1 MTDKLRKYVLP
12 NIPFVFIG
20 WAFLKLGTAYRLAAG
35 SDFAHKFIG
44 LGQTVGAAFA
54 DFAPGLAPFDW
65 LVGIVGAVAFRLL
78 ICFKSKNAKKFR
90 RDEEYGSAR
99 WGSEK
104 DIRPFVDP
112 KFENNMI
119 LTATE
124 QLTMNTRPKN
134 PANARNLNFCGIG
147 SSGSGKTRFWLTPQ
161 LLQAHSSYVVVDP
174 KGGVLGQV
182 GSFLQKRGYKIKVF
196 NSIDFSKSM
205 HYNPLAYIKTEAD
218 ILKFVNALISNTKG
232 EGKEGD
238 PFWTKAETLLY
249 CALIAYII
257 FEGPA
262 EDRNMNTL
270 VDMISG
276 MEVKEDDENYKNAV
290 DYMFDGLAKRK
301 PDCFAVKQYRK
312 FKLSSG
318 KTAKSIL
325 ISCGARLAPFDIPQL
340 REIMSYD
347 ELELDR
353 MGDRRTAT
361 FFCISDT
368 DSTYNFL
375 VALAFSQMFNLLC
388 ERADNVHGGR
398 LPHHVRVL
406 WDEAANTGQVPQL
419 EKLVAVIRS
428 REISLCL
435 LYAGSLRILRLDEEV
450 IFMRANEDMSR
461 VESEAGIIATLIHHP
476 DFSFYSE
483 QLLPNHFTNK
493 ENRIIYQA
501 LRSLAQSGVQTID
514 PYIIVQELQSKEA
527 TRRFADDLSVDQL
540 YTLIEN
546 SDILCRDSVEA
557 YMVLVNNVLDAAFRR
572 DTYQQLKECQRL
584 CLQPTEANIE
594 QKIYKMLDD
603 VMMEFSATNDVPPYK
618 DVVDKYWN
626 EIQSRQSAGYSGI
639 PFKFPALNDYAT
651 IERGELFIFGAE
663 QKQGKSMM
671 LLNCAVDLLRQGYAV
686 LYLDSELNTRL
697 FTARLLAH
705 LSGIEYKRLTA
716 GTYSAEEAKRI
727 DEAREW
733 IKTRRFTHIYI
744 PTFDIQSIYTTVNK
758 VRHTQGLDVLI
769 VDYFKSTGEGD
780 AFNSYQELGRFVDT
794 VKNRICGD
802 MNIAGIGA
810 AQATSTGR
818 LADSAKIARN
828 ASTIAM
834 ITDKTPEEIE
844 ADGAECGNKKLRVV
858 VNRNGMQMAQDE
870 YISLFFDGNHI
881 LYEQAKQA
889 IPRLPF

>member
-1 MTDKLRKYVLP
+1 
-12 NIPFVFIG
+12 
-20 WAFLKLGTAYRLAAG
+20 
-35 SDFAHKFIG
+35 
-44 LGQTVGAAFA
+44 
-54 DFAPGLAPFDW
+54 
-65 LVGIVGAVAFRLL
+65 
-78 ICFKSKNAKKFR
+78 
-90 RDEEYGSAR
+90 
-99 WGSEK
+99 
-104 DIRPFVDP
+104 
-112 KFENNMI
+112 
-119 LTATE
+119 
-124 QLTMNTRPKN
+124 
-134 PANARNLNFCGIG
+134 
-147 SSGSGKTRFWLTPQ
+147 
-161 LLQAHSSYVVVDP
+161 
-174 KGGVLGQV
+174 
-182 GSFLQKRGYKIKVF
+182 
-196 NSIDFSKSM
+196 
-205 HYNPLAYIKTEAD
+205 
-218 ILKFVNALISNTKG
+218 
-232 EGKEGD
+232 
-238 PFWTKAETLLY
+238 
-249 CALIAYII
+249 
-257 FEGPA
+257 
-262 EDRNMNTL
+262 
-270 VDMISG
+270 
-276 MEVKEDDENYKNAV
+276 
-290 DYMFDGLAKRK
+290 
-301 PDCFAVKQYRK
+301 
-312 FKLSSG
+312 
-318 KTAKSIL
+318 
-325 ISCGARLAPFDIPQL
+325 
-340 REIMSYD
+340 
-347 ELELDR
+347 
-353 MGDRRTAT
+353 
-361 FFCISDT
+361 
-368 DSTYNFL
+368 
-375 VALAFSQMFNLLC
+375 
-388 ERADNVHGGR
+388 
-398 LPHHVRVL
+398 
-406 WDEAANTGQVPQL
+406 
-419 EKLVAVIRS
+419 
-428 REISLCL
+428 
-435 LYAGSLRILRLDEEV
+435 
-450 IFMRANEDMSR
+450 MRANEDMSR

-557 YMVLVNNVLDAAFRR
+557 YMVLVNSVLDAAFRR

-584 CLQPTEANIE
+584 CLQPTEADIE

-603 VMMEFSATNDVPPYK
+603 VMMEFSATNDVPAYK

-705 LSGIEYKRLTA
+705 LSGVEYKRLTA

-769 VDYFKSTGEGD
+769 VDYFKGSSEGD

-794 VKNRICGD
+794 VKNKICGD

-858 VNRNGMQMAQDE
+858 VNRNGAQMAQEE
-870 YISLFFDGNHI
+870 YIDLQFSGNHI
-881 LYEQAKQA
+881 LYEQAKQH
-889 IPRLPF
+889 IPQTPF

>member
-1 MTDKLRKYVLP
+1 
-12 NIPFVFIG
+12 
-20 WAFLKLGTAYRLAAG
+20 
-35 SDFAHKFIG
+35 
-44 LGQTVGAAFA
+44 
-54 DFAPGLAPFDW
+54 
-65 LVGIVGAVAFRLL
+65 
-78 ICFKSKNAKKFR
+78 
-90 RDEEYGSAR
+90 
-99 WGSEK
+99 
-104 DIRPFVDP
+104 
-112 KFENNMI
+112 
-119 LTATE
+119 
-124 QLTMNTRPKN
+124 
-134 PANARNLNFCGIG
+134 
-147 SSGSGKTRFWLTPQ
+147 
-161 LLQAHSSYVVVDP
+161 
-174 KGGVLGQV
+174 
-182 GSFLQKRGYKIKVF
+182 
-196 NSIDFSKSM
+196 
-205 HYNPLAYIKTEAD
+205 
-218 ILKFVNALISNTKG
+218 
-232 EGKEGD
+232 
-238 PFWTKAETLLY
+238 
-249 CALIAYII
+249 
-257 FEGPA
+257 
-262 EDRNMNTL
+262 
-270 VDMISG
+270 
-276 MEVKEDDENYKNAV
+276 
-290 DYMFDGLAKRK
+290 
-301 PDCFAVKQYRK
+301 
-312 FKLSSG
+312 
-318 KTAKSIL
+318 
-325 ISCGARLAPFDIPQL
+325 
-340 REIMSYD
+340 
-347 ELELDR
+347 
-353 MGDRRTAT
+353 
-361 FFCISDT
+361 
-368 DSTYNFL
+368 
-375 VALAFSQMFNLLC
+375 
-388 ERADNVHGGR
+388 
-398 LPHHVRVL
+398 
-406 WDEAANTGQVPQL
+406 
-419 EKLVAVIRS
+419 
-428 REISLCL
+428 
-435 LYAGSLRILRLDEEV
+435 
-450 IFMRANEDMSR
+450 MRANEDMSR

-493 ENRIIYQA
+493 ENRLIYQA

-769 VDYFKSTGEGD
+769 VDYFKGSGEGD
-780 AFNSYQELGRFVDT
+780 AFNSYQELGRLTDM
-794 VKNRICGD
+794 VKNQICGD

-810 AQATSTGR
+810 AQATTTGR

-881 LYEQAKQA
+881 LYEQAKQH
-889 IPRLPF
+889 IPQTPF